1 MHDQV
6 ELCLMQSLYLFTQ
19 QILSHQSIKNI
30 ISKYSHLN
38 VAIYFKKSFIL
49 LIYRQYK
56 KMLMMLLI

>member
-1 MHDQV
+1 MHNQV

-19 QILSHQSIKNI
+19 QILSHQSTKNI
-30 ISKYSHLN
+30 ISEYSPLN

-49 LIYRQYK
+49 QIYRQYK

>member
-1 MHDQV
+1 MHNQV
-6 ELCLMQSLYLFTQ
+6 ELYLMQSLYLFTQ
-19 QILSHQSIKNI
+19 QILSHQSTKNI
-30 ISKYSHLN
+30 ISKYSPLN